1 MYLCIDSI
9 NMYVYTRCDAELC
22 LQRRQCRQSGSRS
35 NTLLRRHVCPPVQ
48 RHFTCKQNAGWGGL
62 RRSSGETGAVSLH
75 PRPLCFSVLDLE
87 DAPLLQVVHL
97 LEDERHV
104 VAQLVEFRHGHLRR
118 RKDGKYRRSSFR

>member
-9 NMYVYTRCDAELC
+9 YMYVYTRCDAELC

-48 RHFTCKQNAGWGGL
+48 RPLTCKQNAGWGDYGDHRE
-62 RRSSGETGAVSLH
+62 RREQFLCIRA
-75 PRPLCFSVLDLE
+75 LCFSVLDLE

-104 VAQLVEFRHGHLRR
+104 VAQLVEFRHGHLQR
-118 RKDGKYRRSSFR
+118 RKDGKHRRSSFR